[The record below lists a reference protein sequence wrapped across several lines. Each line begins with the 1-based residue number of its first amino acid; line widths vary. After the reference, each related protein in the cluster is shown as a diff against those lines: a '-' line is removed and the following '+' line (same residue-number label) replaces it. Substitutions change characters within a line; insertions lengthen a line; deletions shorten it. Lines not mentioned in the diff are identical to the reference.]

1 MIVLLVTGFG
11 PFPGAPQ
18 NPSAKIVDALDAR
31 RLARLGLRLEKAL
44 LPVVF
49 SGADE
54 RLAALIAQY
63 RPDGILHLGLAA
75 RRHTISV
82 EMRAC
87 NRHSIFHRDAAGK
100 LPNARAIA
108 AGAEEMRRS
117 RLPVARIRHALTRH
131 GAKTESSIDAGRY
144 ACNQV
149 LYLTLGAKIR
159 AAGFVHVPRPRA
171 SLTLA
176 AMIAGIE
183 TALIEM
189 AKDLRS
195 Q

>member
-1 MIVLLVTGFG
+1 MISLLVTGFG

-18 NPSAKIVDALDAR
+18 NPSAKIVDALDTR

-75 RRHTISV
+75 RRRTLGV
-82 EMRAC
+82 EMRAH
-87 NRHSIFHRDAAGK
+87 NRHSIFYRDAGGK
-100 LPNARAIA
+100 LPKARAIV
-108 AGAEEMRRS
+108 AGAEDIRRS
-117 RLPVARIRHALTRH
+117 RLPVARIRHALARH
-131 GAKTESSIDAGRY
+131 GAKAQSSIDAGRY

-159 AAGFVHVPRPRA
+159 AAGFVHVPRPRP
-171 SLTLA
+171 SLSLA

-183 TALIEM
+183 AALIEM
-189 AKDLRS
+189 AKDLRA

>member
-1 MIVLLVTGFG
+1 MIALLITGFG

-18 NPSAKIVDALDAR
+18 NPSTKIVEALDAQ
-31 RLARLGLRLEKAL
+31 RLARLGIRLEKAL

-54 RLAALIAQY
+54 RLDSLIAQY

-75 RRHTISV
+75 QRRTISV

-87 NRHSIFHRDAAGK
+87 NRHSIFHRDATGK
-100 LPNARAIA
+100 LPKARAIV
-108 AGAEEMRRS
+108 AGAEQLRHV

-131 GAKTESSIDAGRY
+131 GAKAQSSIDAGRY

-149 LYLTLGAKIR
+149 LYLTLGTKIR
-159 AAGFVHVPRPRA
+159 AAGFIHVPRPRP
-171 SLTLA
+171 SLSLA
-176 AMIAGIE
+176 TMIAGVE
-183 TALIEM
+183 SALIEM
-189 AKDLRS
+189 AKDLRA

>member
-100 LPNARAIA
+100 LPKARAIA
-108 AGAEEMRRS
+108 AGAEELRRV
-117 RLPVARIRHALTRH
+117 RLPVARIRHVLARN
-131 GAKTESSIDAGRY
+131 GAKAQTSIDAGRY
-144 ACNQV
+144 ACNQI
-149 LYLTLGAKIR
+149 LYLTLGTQITI
-159 AAGFVHVPRPRA
+159 AGFVHVPRPRA
-171 SLTLA
+171 SLTLT

-183 TALIEM
+183 AALIEM